1 MENPKNKKMK
11 FFGKATKELAIFL
24 RQCWFLVLLLA
35 AALAAYPV
43 ERNSEFWVW
52 VSLSYVTSF
61 IFYVLTIYLPDRKN
75 RKNIHRVL
83 VPYLQKVVN
92 DARSVSYSF
101 LAASGCHSDIQN
113 LTADDF
119 HEIFKRIKPT
129 DQSTRLDYLGFVNW
143 QDYLIQQKG
152 QVVRTL
158 ERVLTYEHYLET
170 EFILQ
175 IETLQ
180 NCGLFEIVDYM
191 EKKPVEH
198 EDFSFLADA
207 YYECYL
213 QVRKVE
219 TYLQRYMA
227 DS

>member
-1 MENPKNKKMK
+1 MK
-11 FFGKATKELAIFL
+11 FFSKVAKELAVFL
-24 RQCWFLVLLLA
+24 KQCWFLVLLLA
-35 AALAAYPV
+35 AALAAYPL

-83 VPYLQKVVN
+83 VPYLRKVVN

-101 LAASGCHSDIQN
+101 LAASETHADIAA

-119 HEIFKRIKPT
+119 HEIFKRIKPSA
-129 DQSTRLDYLGFVNW
+129 QSTRLDFLGFVNW

-152 QVVRTL
+152 QVVRAL
-158 ERVLTYEHYLET
+158 ERILTYEHYLET
-170 EFILQ
+170 DFILQ
-175 IETLQ
+175 VETLQ

-191 EKKPVEH
+191 EKKPVVH
-198 EDFSFLADA
+198 ENFSFLSSA

-213 QVRKVE
+213 HVRNLE
-219 TYLQRYMA
+219 GYLQRYMA
-227 DS
+227 DT

>member
-1 MENPKNKKMK
+1 MN
-11 FFGKATKELAIFL
+11 FFRKVAKELAVFL
-24 RQCWFLVLLLA
+24 KQCWFLVVLLA
-35 AALAAYPV
+35 AALAAYPL
-43 ERNSEFWVW
+43 ERNSEFWNW

-92 DARSVSYSF
+92 DARGVSYSF
-101 LAASGCHSDIQN
+101 LAASGCNADILN

-119 HEIFKRIKPT
+119 HEIFKRTKPS
-129 DQSTRLDYLGFVNW
+129 DRSPRLDFLGFVSW

-152 QVVRTL
+152 HVVRTL
-158 ERVLTYEHYLET
+158 DRVLTYEHYLET
-170 EFILQ
+170 DFILQ

-180 NCGLFEIVDYM
+180 NCGLFEIIDYI
-191 EKKPVEH
+191 EKKPAEH
-198 EDFSFLADA
+198 EDFLFLATA

-213 QVRKVE
+213 MVRKLE
-219 TYLQRYMA
+219 TYLKRYMA

>member
-1 MENPKNKKMK
+1 MKNPREIP
-11 FFGKATKELAIFL
+11 KEIAIFL

-35 AALAAYPV
+35 AALAAYPLAR
-43 ERNSEFWVW
+43 ESQFWVW

-101 LAASGCHSDIQN
+101 LAASETHADVKH
-113 LTADDF
+113 LTANDF
-119 HEIFKRIKPT
+119 HEIFKRIKPS
-129 DQSTRLDYLGFVNW
+129 DRSTRLDFLGFVNW
-143 QDYLIQQKG
+143 QDYLVQQKG
-152 QVVRTL
+152 QVVRSL
-158 ERVLTYEHYLET
+158 ERILTYEHYLET

-175 IETLQ
+175 IEALQ

-198 EDFSFLADA
+198 EDFAFLSSA

-213 QVRKVE
+213 LVRQLE
-219 TYLQRYMA
+219 TYLEKYMA

>member
-1 MENPKNKKMK
+1 MK
-11 FFGKATKELAIFL
+11 LLKEILKEIGVFL

-35 AALAAYPV
+35 VALAAYPV

-101 LAASGCHSDIQN
+101 LAASGASADVSN
-113 LTADDF
+113 LSVDDF
-119 HEIFKRIKPT
+119 HEIFKRIKPS
-129 DQSTRLDYLGFVNW
+129 DRSTRLDFLGFVNW
-143 QDYLIQQKG
+143 QDYLLQQKG

-158 ERVLTYEHYLET
+158 DRILTYEHYLET
-170 EFILQ
+170 DFILQ
-175 IETLQ
+175 VETLQ

-198 EDFSFLADA
+198 EDFSFLSSA

-213 QVRKVE
+213 LVRKLE
-219 TYLQRYMA
+219 TYLQKYMA
-227 DS
+227 DT